1 MESRMTQEAGQ
12 GPDAPAQTATDELA
26 ALREALEKA
35 QAQAEARLEG
45 WQRAQADYQNLRR
58 RSDQDREELAR
69 FANAQLILHLLPI
82 ADDLERAL
90 GNLDAKLAGFTWVE
104 GIHIIE
110 RKLHAVLEIMGVA
123 EIDAEGKPFD
133 PNLHEALMYE
143 EGDDGMVLR
152 EIQRGYTLH
161 GRVLRPALVAVGRG
175 DIGEKP
181 PEADGEGPASNRA
194 G

>member
-1 MESRMTQEAGQ
+1 MTQEAGQ

-26 ALREALEKA
+26 ALREALEKT
-35 QAQAEARLEG
+35 QAQAEARLEA

-143 EGDDGMVLR
+143 DGDDGIVLR
-152 EIQRGYTLH
+152 EVQRGYTLH
-161 GRVLRPALVAVGRG
+161 GRVLRPALVAVGKG
-175 DIGEKP
+175 GVEEKP
-181 PEADGEGPASNRA
+181 PEAAEEGPASNWA

>member
-12 GPDAPAQTATDELA
+12 EPDAPAQAAEELA
-26 ALREALEKA
+26 ALREALEKT
-35 QAQAEARLEG
+35 QAQAEARLEA

-143 EGDDGMVLR
+143 DGDDGIVLR
-152 EIQRGYTLH
+152 EVQRGYTLH
-161 GRVLRPALVAVGRG
+161 GRVLRPALVAVGKG
-175 DIGEKP
+175 GVEEKP
-181 PEADGEGPASNRA
+181 PEAAGEGPASNRA

>member
-1 MESRMTQEAGQ
+1 MTQEAGQ
-12 GPDAPAQTATDELA
+12 GPETQAQTPNEELA

-58 RSDQDREELAR
+58 RSEQDREELAK

-82 ADDLERAL
+82 VDDLERAL

-133 PNLHEALMYE
+133 PNQHEALLYE
-143 EGDDGMVLR
+143 EGDDGIVLR

-161 GRVLRPALVAVGRG
+161 GRVLRPALVAVGKG
-175 DIGEKP
+175 GVEAKP
-181 PEADGEGPASNRA
+181 PEAASDGPAASHQES
-194 G
+194 

>member
-26 ALREALEKA
+26 ALREALEKT
-35 QAQAEARLEG
+35 QAQAEARLEA

-104 GIHIIE
+104 GIHII
-110 RKLHAVLEIMGVA
+110 
-123 EIDAEGKPFD
+123 
-133 PNLHEALMYE
+133 
-143 EGDDGMVLR
+143 
-152 EIQRGYTLH
+152 
-161 GRVLRPALVAVGRG
+161 
-175 DIGEKP
+175 
-181 PEADGEGPASNRA
+181 
-194 G
+194 